1 MKRHGL
7 GGLSA
12 LLGTVL
18 IGLAVVSSAS
28 ADLYYGAGGGL
39 SVPYDGQVGWSVVGE
54 IGGDIFS
61 KHFRLGGDFQFIDQQ
76 RELDLRGVG
85 FGRYDVALRSYEIR
99 ALFRFMFNP
108 GKLTP
113 YVGGGGGVSIID
125 FNHPGLTS
133 ELSGLGVPDVL
144 ISDSTVG
151 IGAGLLVLAGIEWP
165 IMTKAVNLYGEARAG
180 YTWEVTDNLK
190 GLLTN
195 GSFSGFQA
203 IFGLRMRY

>member
-18 IGLAVVSSAS
+18 IVLAVAAPAS
-28 ADLYYGAGGGL
+28 AELYYGGGGGL

-54 IGGDIFS
+54 IGGDVFS
-61 KHFRLGGDFQFIDQQ
+61 DHFRLGGDFQFIDQQ
-76 RELDLRGVG
+76 RELDLRGAG

-99 ALFRFMFNP
+99 ALVRFMFNP

-113 YVGGGGGVSIID
+113 YIGGGGGVSIID
-125 FNHPGLTS
+125 FDHPGLTS
-133 ELSGLGVPDVL
+133 DLGGLGVPDFL

-151 IGAGLLVLAGIEWP
+151 IGAGLLFLVGIEWP
-165 IMTKAVNLYGEARAG
+165 VMTKAMNLYAEGRAG
-180 YTWEVTDNLK
+180 YTWEVTDNLN
-190 GLLTN
+190 GLLNN
-195 GSFSGFQA
+195 GNYSGFQA